1 MKKQDYYWIIGAI
14 IGIGIANYL
23 TRRRIQEEE
32 QMTIESLKRVDDM
45 LNDALKRQTTNDL
58 QETLSKA
65 LEDSNKL
72 REQTD
77 KELKVLTERMREE
90 RRKKLKDLE
99 AEIKEQD
106 EKTRFS

>member
-1 MKKQDYYWIIGAI
+1 MKKQDYYWIIGAT

-23 TRRRIQEEE
+23 TRRRIQKEE
-32 QMTIESLKRVDDM
+32 QKRIDDM
-45 LNDALKRQTTNDL
+45 LNDVLKRQTTNDL

-90 RRKKLKDLE
+90 RRKQLKDLE
-99 AEIKEQD
+99 AKIKEQD